1 MSHQIK
7 LKKKCLFENRTHKL
21 KVFNLE
27 QRQRQYR
34 TNYQIIGDQKSEEQM
49 ELNFLNILNTISLKS
64 LTKSQNYRHGNT
76 FNGQINNNS
85 IMNNS
90 IQSQMIPM
98 KSKKQSLL
106 NITNYSTKEK
116 EKEKE
121 KENINKLNM
130 KRRSSMLSNM
140 NGLSRRMSMNA
151 GIHPLDQIQTSD
163 LLLNLYESGMYDPK
177 NPAHQ
182 RGTVKLTDKQKEKWN
197 LPDYHHL
204 VYATNIKDYHP
215 FCFFYGTK
223 YSELV
228 YEGGE
233 TRYPEGKLVN
243 YRDWQ
248 KEPDYTLDGIYKGI
262 EINPKVGLVIVDP
275 NVKKKYS
282 GLVADI
288 IIQLLKV
295 PFGHHMC
302 LNIKIFEPKC
312 LEERLTNVFSY
323 ANRYLIPASDPS
335 LSAYDRF
342 KGVITF
348 IMSGMYIPAQQLKP
362 FNPYLGETFQGE
374 LPNGAKIYVEQVTHK
389 PLCAR
394 FYMFYQKV
402 YKVYGYFN
410 FDVRSE
416 GLGNTMY
423 VMQQGPCIVEFP
435 QLDERVIFNVP
446 EIKIVNARNEDGR
459 ANLYSASMVFVDIKN
474 NLKAVIQFGFNK
486 KLFHEI
492 RGCTFK
498 CNYPP
503 GYKFV
508 YDTEWEFG
516 KKFKVDKQKSQ
527 PGFLEEIKGSW
538 INNLYIGNKLYWDSK
553 AQCPEFIKPTKTCL
567 PSDGRFREDL
577 CWLWKSFYEAKNEN
591 ERKIYEN
598 ISQKWKVLMEDF
610 NRWDRKRRAEYN
622 EKLMGK

>member
-7 LKKKCLFENRTHKL
+7 HKKKCLFENRKDKL
-21 KVFNLE
+21 FKLFNPPL
-27 QRQRQYR
+27 RQYR
-34 TNYQIIGDQKSEEQM
+34 ANYQIIGDQKSEEEM
-49 ELNFLNILNTISLKS
+49 ELDFINRISIMNFK
-64 LTKSQNYRHGNT
+64 KSQNIYKSANN
-76 FNGQINNNS
+76 FPSQINNNNILS
-85 IMNNS
+85 NS
-90 IQSQMIPM
+90 VPNQLNPM
-98 KSKKQSLL
+98 KSKRQSLGNTSNHTVKEKQSINMVRKQSVHSNL
-106 NITNYSTKEK
+106 NELSRKVSGM
-116 EKEKE
+116 
-121 KENINKLNM
+121 ENIQN
-130 KRRSSMLSNM
+130 
-140 NGLSRRMSMNA
+140 
-151 GIHPLDQIQTSD
+151 SD
-163 LLLNLYESGMYDPK
+163 LLLKLYETGMYDPK

-204 VYATNIKDYHP
+204 VYASNIKNYHP

-243 YRDWQ
+243 YRDWT
-248 KEPDYTLDGIYKGI
+248 KEPDYTLKGIYKGI
-262 EINPKVGLVIVDP
+262 EINPKVGLVIIDP
-275 NVKKKYS
+275 NVKTKYS
-282 GLVADI
+282 GLVKDI

-302 LNIKIFEPKC
+302 LNVKIFEPKC
-312 LEERLTNVFSY
+312 LEERLTNIFSY

-335 LSAYDRF
+335 LTPYDRF

-374 LPNGAKIYVEQVTHK
+374 LTNGAKIYVEQVTHK

-394 FYMFYQKV
+394 FYMFYQNV
-402 YKVYGYFN
+402 YKLYGYFN

-416 GLGNTMY
+416 GLGSTMY
-423 VMQQGPCIVEFP
+423 VMQQGPCTVEFP
-435 QLDERVIFNVP
+435 QLDERVTFHVP

-459 ANLYSASMVFVDIKN
+459 ANLYSASMVLVDIKN
-474 NLKAVIQFGFNK
+474 KFKGVIQFGYNK
-486 KLFHEI
+486 NLFHEI

-503 GYKFV
+503 GYK
-508 YDTEWEFG
+508 YDYKTEWEFG
-516 KKFKVDKQKSQ
+516 KKLKVDKQKNT
-527 PGFLEEIKGSW
+527 PEFLEEIKGSW

-577 CWLWKSFYEAKNEN
+577 CWLWKSFYESKNET
-591 ERKIYEN
+591 ERKCYEN

-622 EKLMGK
+622 EKLAQK